1 MREEKEMKLRKK
13 LMREKKKRKKEK
25 DLIEGNEGKY
35 MIYARSRFF
44 LSFFYCSRSFL
55 IFGENDIIYIL

>member
-1 MREEKEMKLRKK
+1 MREEKEMKLEKK

-25 DLIEGNEGKY
+25 DYIEGNEGKY

-44 LSFFYCSRSFL
+44 YHFFYCSRSFL
-55 IFGENDIIYIL
+55 IFGKNDIIYDL